1 MLKYSIVLQYIL
13 YNVFN
18 VYIICK
24 YLNIMNSK
32 TVLTA
37 DQILKVIRSFV
48 LQCLLNLMKIC
59 FSIVVT
65 MELEIGNNTAWYI
78 VKFLEENS
86 VEAVPVNWFKD
97 LNHCYWPPYKDT
109 VVAEAIRLNEVP
121 SKSWKLYNCKLL
133 SKSKIVD
140 YPAAMKKACRAQYES
155 ELSEAESTTNNSI
168 KRIKKKNKKYDDTM
182 SDEEYSTP
190 NKRIKLIPSPPTFG
204 KVYHINILPIMLI
217 YYIYYFFYVVEY
229 LLLYS

>member
-13 YNVFN
+13 YIVFN

-37 DQILKVIRSFV
+37 DQIFKFIRSLV
-48 LQCLLNLMKIC
+48 LQCLLNLMQIC
-59 FSIVVT
+59 LSIVVT

-97 LNHCYWPPYKDT
+97 LNHCYWLPYKDT
-109 VVAEAIRLNEVP
+109 IVAEAKRL
-121 SKSWKLYNCKLL
+121 
-133 SKSKIVD
+133 
-140 YPAAMKKACRAQYES
+140 
-155 ELSEAESTTNNSI
+155 I
-168 KRIKKKNKKYDDTM
+168 KVMET
-182 SDEEYSTP
+182 
-190 NKRIKLIPSPPTFG
+190 L
-204 KVYHINILPIMLI
+204 
-217 YYIYYFFYVVEY
+217 
-229 LLLYS
+229 